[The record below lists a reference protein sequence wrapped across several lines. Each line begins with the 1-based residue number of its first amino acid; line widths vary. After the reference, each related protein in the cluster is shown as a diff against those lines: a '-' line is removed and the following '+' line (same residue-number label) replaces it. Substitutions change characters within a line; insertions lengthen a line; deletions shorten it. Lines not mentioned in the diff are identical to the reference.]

1 MSFLFGGWKENLVG
15 LVETDPISLHV
26 QTMEQYRR
34 KLHAVNNE
42 FLSSPNSF
50 DFVFQR
56 QIRAQQNLHEAY
68 EEKKKKAPKVRIL

>member
-1 MSFLFGGWKENLVG
+1 
-15 LVETDPISLHV
+15 
-26 QTMEQYRR
+26 MEQYRR